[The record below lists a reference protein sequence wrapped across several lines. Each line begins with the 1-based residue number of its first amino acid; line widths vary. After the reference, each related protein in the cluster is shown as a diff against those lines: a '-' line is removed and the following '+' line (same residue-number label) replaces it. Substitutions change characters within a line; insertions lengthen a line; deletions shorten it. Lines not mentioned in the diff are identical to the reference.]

1 MFPLYIKGP
10 LKMEASMR
18 SERYLLMALDY
29 LQNVLVRTI
38 TRGILKGDYFS
49 RSIESETSQ
58 LNNKLG

>member
-1 MFPLYIKGP
+1 
-10 LKMEASMR
+10 MR

-49 RSIESETSQ
+49 QPIESETSQ